1 MRRSPVMPAACLGLL
16 AAVCGLPA
24 PPPVRAEALVIA
36 VSPSLLVPLKVL
48 GRTFEAAH
56 PDVRVHLHVDN
67 ALDLRRTIA
76 AVHNDGRHDVEAGA
90 VHLVAPGNDELLD
103 RLEQRYYIL
112 PGTRRVYAVT
122 RLVLVVPESLVD
134 APESLEQVARTPN
147 MRLAVSD
154 PQNTNLGWQT
164 RRVLQALGVLP
175 ALEGRIDVAADAE
188 AVLDHLLRGQAD
200 VGVLFSSDAAREGE
214 RVRISGVVRHPAV
227 APVSHSVAMD
237 RFCPNR
243 RLCLEFLEF
252 TQSSDAQ
259 AAIRQLGY
267 ELK

>member
-1 MRRSPVMPAACLGLL
+1 MRQLPVILSMCLGLP
-16 AAVCGLPA
+16 AAVCGLPVTPSA
-24 PPPVRAEALVIA
+24 GAEALVIA
-36 VSPSLLVPLKVL
+36 VSPSLLVPVEAL
-48 GRTFEAAH
+48 GRAFEAAH
-56 PDVRVHLHVDN
+56 PNVRVHLHVDN

-76 AVHNDGRHDVEAGA
+76 AVHNDGRHGVSAGA
-90 VHLVAPGNDELLD
+90 VHLVAPGDDELLD
-103 RLEQRYYIL
+103 RLEQRYYVL

-122 RLVLVVPESLVD
+122 RLALVVPESLAD

-147 MRLAVSD
+147 IRLAVAD
-154 PQNTNLGWQT
+154 PQDTDLGWQT
-164 RRVLQALGVLP
+164 RQVLLALGVLA
-175 ALEGRIDVAADAE
+175 ALEGRIDVAADAD
-188 AVLDHLLRGQAD
+188 AVLDHVLKGQAD

-214 RVRISGVVRHPAV
+214 RIRISGLVRHAAV

-252 TQSSDAQ
+252 TQSPAGQ